1 RGLSS
6 SAGGFVAGP
15 AVVLGLTPDGT
26 ASRRLAM
33 TVPER
38 LRPSPLRLIYI
49 NHRKTD
55 DRLDPKR
62 VLFSFLDFDAF

>member
-1 RGLSS
+1 M
-6 SAGGFVAGP
+6 GP
-15 AVVLGLTPDGT
+15 AVVLGLTPKG
-26 ASRRLAM
+26 SERRNLAM

-49 NHRKTD
+49 NHRRPD
-55 DRLDPKR
+55 DRLDPDR